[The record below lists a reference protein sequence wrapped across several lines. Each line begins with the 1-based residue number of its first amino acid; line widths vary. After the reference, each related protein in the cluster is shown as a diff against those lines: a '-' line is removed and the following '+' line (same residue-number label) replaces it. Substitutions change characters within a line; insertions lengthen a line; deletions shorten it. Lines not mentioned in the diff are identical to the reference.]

1 MGTNVRDNLNLPL
14 PPGATPLT
22 PEEIEGLIPRH
33 VTTRKELYDAEFINI
48 SDAGKKYFLSR
59 KEFSLTVD
67 SLFKIHKDMFKQ
79 VWKWAGQKRKTNKNI
94 GVERIYIEVEL
105 KKFVDDLEYWLQDNP
120 DYIEISAKIHHRLVS
135 IHPFNNGNGRWAR
148 FVVTLFLKKHMN
160 AYLDFPEDDLF
171 VSTTLRKQYIK
182 ALQDA
187 DNFDL
192 QPLENLHRR
201 YLSKFS

>member
-33 VTTRKELYDAEFINI
+33 VTTRKELYDA
-48 SDAGKKYFLSR
+48 
-59 KEFSLTVD
+59 
-67 SLFKIHKDMFKQ
+67 
-79 VWKWAGQKRKTNKNI
+79 
-94 GVERIYIEVEL
+94 
-105 KKFVDDLEYWLQDNP
+105 
-120 DYIEISAKIHHRLVS
+120 
-135 IHPFNNGNGRWAR
+135 
-148 FVVTLFLKKHMN
+148 
-160 AYLDFPEDDLF
+160 
-171 VSTTLRKQYIK
+171 
-182 ALQDA
+182 